1 MHARARSVMPL
12 RRVIRWGVWPLA
24 WGVVLA
30 LCACARLTI
39 GDVGHLRQGMT
50 MEESRQVTGMAPTRT
65 VVLDSTN
72 GIEVHSYI
80 ISSGDYHS
88 TYYLAFEKNSLLY
101 WGYPHEFARST
112 DPRLNE
118 IGRKAVSKLQ

>member
-1 MHARARSVMPL
+1 MRTRNAMSL
-12 RRVIRWGVWPLA
+12 RRAVNWGVWPLA
-24 WGVVLA
+24 WGVLLG

-50 MEESRQVTGMAPTRT
+50 MAESRQVTGMAPTKT
-65 VVLDSTN
+65 AVLDSAK

-88 TYYLAFEKNSLLY
+88 TYFLAFEKNSLLY

-112 DPRLNE
+112 DPHLNE
-118 IGRKAVSKLQ
+118 IGRRAVRKLH